1 MNELAPERSKPNEP
15 ENDPTIESTDKALD
29 EAPLQPGLRERVSK
43 FLNSMQQRSPGTKQA
58 MAKDR
63 TRSLALLIG
72 GTVGAV
78 LLFLGVF
85 STPSM
90 PPNREAGGRAA
101 PNLGRPAAAPTQT
114 ISPRSSVT
122 PLLNADVRSDE
133 TNSDQLSPD
142 DI

>member
-1 MNELAPERSKPNEP
+1 MNELAPERSKPTEP

-29 EAPLQPGLRERVSK
+29 EAPLQPGVRERVRK
-43 FLNSMQQRSPGTKQA
+43 FLNSMQQRGPVTRQA

-85 STPSM
+85 STPTTA
-90 PPNREAGGRAA
+90 PVQEARGRAA
-101 PNLGRPAAAPTQT
+101 PNMGRPAVSSETTPHQA
-114 ISPRSSVT
+114 SVT

-133 TNSDQLSPD
+133 TNA
-142 DI
+142 

>member
-1 MNELAPERSKPNEP
+1 MNELDPEKSKPTEP

-29 EAPLQPGLRERVSK
+29 EAPLQPGLRERVMK
-43 FLNSMQQRSPGTKQA
+43 FLNSMQQRGPVTKQA

-85 STPSM
+85 STP
-90 PPNREAGGRAA
+90 PTPADRQTGARGA
-101 PNLGRPAAAPTQT
+101 PNAARNENAT
-114 ISPRSSVT
+114 SSRSSVI
-122 PLLNADVRSDE
+122 PLLSVDVASND
-133 TNSDQLSPD
+133 SGS
-142 DI
+142 